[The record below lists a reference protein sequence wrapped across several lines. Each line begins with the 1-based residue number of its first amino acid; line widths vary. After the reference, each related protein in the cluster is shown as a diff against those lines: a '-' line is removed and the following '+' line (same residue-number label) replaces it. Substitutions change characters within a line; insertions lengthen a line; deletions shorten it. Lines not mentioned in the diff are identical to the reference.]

1 MKHNLK
7 SAAALAFL
15 LVLFLNLQ
23 AQTIRTETLFDSDWK
38 FYRGDVSGAEKSAFN
53 DKSWRAIDLP
63 HDWSAED
70 LPNQEPGKT
79 VGPFSKESPGT
90 TSTGYTVGGTGWYR
104 KTFVIPAESKGTT
117 ALLNF
122 DGVYM
127 DCEIWINGKNAGSH
141 PYGYTA
147 FNLDITKLLNAPG
160 KPNTIAV
167 RVKNEGK
174 NSRWYSGSG
183 IYRHVWLILTQ
194 PVHISPWGVY
204 ITTPNVS
211 SEKATVK
218 ISTNIE
224 NSGTT
229 ASDVKLITRILD
241 QKGKIVATNESQSR
255 SLTTRS
261 IDINQSINISQ
272 PLLWSTESPSLYTA
286 EVELISAGKTLDKVQ
301 TPFGIRTLSFDAKT
315 GFLLNG
321 KPLELKGGCLHHDNG
336 FLGSATIDR
345 AEERRV
351 ELMKAYGFNAIRTSH
366 NPPSKQF
373 LDACD
378 RLGILVIDEAFDMW
392 ERPKNAMDYHRFFKE
407 WWQRDIQSMVM
418 RDRNHPS
425 VIMWSIG
432 NEINER
438 ADTSGLI
445 ITKQL
450 SDEVRRLDPTRPI
463 TAAICSFWDHK
474 GRPWSAT
481 APAFALLDIGGYN
494 YQFTEYEADHA
505 RFPERIMAGTESV
518 PKDAFDNWQQ
528 VEKNSWVIGDFV
540 WTAMDYMGETGIG
553 HSRLSDDPD
562 SSFAKPWPWFNA
574 YCGDIDL
581 IGFKKPQMYYRDV
594 IWRNSKLEMAIHAP
608 IPAGKF
614 EKISYWGWPDGW
626 KNWNWA
632 GNEGK
637 PMEVRVFTRCPA
649 VRLELNGKI
658 IGEKAVSDSTKLIA
672 TFQVPYQPGVLKAIG
687 LENGIEVTSQT
698 ITTTGKPARIKLTP
712 DRSVIRASRNDL
724 SYVKVEITDEF
735 GNTIPDAAKQIKFTI
750 SGEGEL
756 AGTGSACPSC
766 MASFK
771 KPEVTTFRGVA
782 LAILR
787 PVAGNKPGTIVL
799 KAEAEGLAA
808 AEVLIQTK

>member
-7 SAAALAFL
+7 FAATLTIL
-15 LVLFLNLQ
+15 LPLFLNINS
-23 AQTIRTETLFDSDWK
+23 QTARIETLFDSDWK
-38 FYRGDVSGAEKSAFN
+38 FYRGDVTGAEKSGFN
-53 DKSWRAIDLP
+53 DKTWRMIDLP
-63 HDWSAED
+63 HDWSSED
-70 LPNQEPGKT
+70 LANQEPGK
-79 VGPFSKESPGT
+79 VSGPFSKESPGT
-90 TSTGYTVGGTGWYR
+90 TSTGYTMGGTGWYR
-104 KTFVIPAESKGTT
+104 KTFTIPAEPKSNV
-117 ALLNF
+117 LLNF

-127 DCEIWINGKNAGSH
+127 DCDIWINGKQTGKH

-147 FNLDITKLLNAPG
+147 FNLDITKFLNTPG

-183 IYRHVWLILTQ
+183 IYRHVWLIITQ
-194 PVHISPWGVY
+194 PVHIAPWGVY

-211 SEKATVK
+211 AAKATVK

-224 NSGTT
+224 NSGTNPT
-229 ASDVKLITRILD
+229 DVKLITRLLD
-241 QKGKIVATNESQSR
+241 HNGKMVATNESPSR
-255 SLTTRS
+255 SLSTRN
-261 IDINQSINISQ
+261 IDIVQNLTFAEPQ
-272 PLLWSTESPSLYTA
+272 LWSTDSPYLYTA
-286 EVELISAGKTLDKVQ
+286 ETEVISGGKTVDKVI
-301 TPFGIRTLSFDAKT
+301 TPFGIRTLNFDAKT

-351 ELMKAYGFNAIRTSH
+351 ELMRAYGFNAIRTSH

-378 RLGILVIDEAFDMW
+378 RLGVLVIDEAFDMW
-392 ERPKNAMDYHRFFKE
+392 ERPKNDMDYHRFFKE

-445 ITKQL
+445 ITKLL
-450 SDEVRRLDPTRPI
+450 SNEVRQLDPTRPI

-481 APAFALLDIGGYN
+481 APAFALLDVGGYN
-494 YQFTEYEADHA
+494 YQFTEYEADHTKY
-505 RFPERIMAGTESV
+505 PERIMTGTESV
-518 PKDAFDNWQQ
+518 AKDAFDNWEQ
-528 VEKNSWVIGDFV
+528 VEKNSWVIGDFI

-553 HSRLSDDPD
+553 HSRLNDDPD

-581 IGFKKPQMYYRDV
+581 IGFKKPQMHYRDV
-594 IWRNSKLEMAIHAP
+594 IWRNSKLEMAVHAP
-608 IPAGKF
+608 IPSGKF
-614 EKISYWGWPDGW
+614 EKISYWGWPDEW
-626 KNWNWA
+626 QSWNWA

-637 PMEVRVFTRCPA
+637 MMDVRVFTRCSA

-658 IGEKAVSDSTKLIA
+658 IGEKTVSDSTKLIA

-687 LENGIEVTSQT
+687 LENGIEVVTKT
-698 ITTTGKPARIKLTP
+698 ITTTGKPSKIKLTP
-712 DRSVIRASRNDL
+712 DRSVIKSNRNDL
-724 SYVKVEITDEF
+724 SYVKVEIIDEF
-735 GNTIPDAAKQIKFTI
+735 GNTIPNASTQVKFTI
-750 SGEGEL
+750 TGEGEL
-756 AGTGSACPSC
+756 AGTGSACPNC

-771 KPEVTTFRGVA
+771 KPEVKTFRGVA
-782 LAILR
+782 MAILR
-787 PVAGNKPGTIVL
+787 PSIGNKSGTINL
-799 KAEAEGLAA
+799 KAEAEGLAP
-808 AEVLIQTK
+808 AEITVHTK

>member
-1 MKHNLK
+1 MI
-7 SAAALAFL
+7 L
-15 LVLFLNLQ
+15 LTLFLKLNS
-23 AQTIRTETLFDSDWK
+23 QTARIETLFDSDWK
-38 FYRGDVSGAEKSAFN
+38 FYRGEVTGAEKRGFN
-53 DKSWRAIDLP
+53 DKTWRIIDLT
-63 HDWSAED
+63 HDWSSED
-70 LPNQEPGKT
+70 LPNQESGK
-79 VGPFSKESPGT
+79 VSGPFSKESPGT
-90 TSTGYTVGGTGWYR
+90 TSTGYTMGGTGWYR
-104 KTFVIPAESKGTT
+104 KTFTITAEPKSNV
-117 ALLNF
+117 LLNF
-122 DGVYM
+122 EGVYM
-127 DCEIWINGKNAGSH
+127 DCDIWINGEHAGKH

-147 FNLDITKLLNAPG
+147 FNLDITKLLNTPG

-183 IYRHVWLILTQ
+183 IYRHVWLIITQ
-194 PVHISPWGVY
+194 PVHIVPWGVY

-211 SEKATVK
+211 RAKATVK

-224 NSGTT
+224 NSGTNPT
-229 ASDVKLITRILD
+229 DVKLITRLVD
-241 QKGKIVATNESQSR
+241 HNGKMVATNESPSR
-255 SLTTRS
+255 SLSTRN
-261 IDINQSINISQ
+261 IDIVQNLTFTEPQ
-272 PLLWSTESPSLYTA
+272 LWSTDSPYLYIA
-286 EVELISAGKTLDKVQ
+286 ETEVISGGKTVDKVI
-301 TPFGIRTLSFDAKT
+301 TPFGIRTLNFDAKT

-378 RLGILVIDEAFDMW
+378 RLGVLVIDEAFDMW
-392 ERPKNAMDYHRFFKE
+392 ERPKNDKDYHRFFKE

-445 ITKQL
+445 ITKLL
-450 SDEVRRLDPTRPI
+450 SDEVRQLDPSRPI

-481 APAFALLDIGGYN
+481 APAFALLDVGGYN
-494 YQFTEYEADHA
+494 YQYTEYEADHA
-505 RFPERIMAGTESV
+505 KYPERIMAGTESV
-518 PKDAFDNWQQ
+518 AKDAFDNWQQ
-528 VEKNSWVIGDFV
+528 VEKNSWVIGDFI

-553 HSRLSDDPD
+553 HSRLNDDPD

-594 IWRNSKLEMAIHAP
+594 IWRNSELEMAVHAP
-608 IPAGKF
+608 IPSGKF
-614 EKISYWGWPDGW
+614 EKISYWGWPDEW
-626 KNWNWA
+626 QSWNWA

-637 PMEVRVFTRCPA
+637 MMDVRVFTRCPA

-658 IGEKAVSDSTKLIA
+658 IGEKTVSDSTKLIA

-687 LENGIEVTSQT
+687 LENGIEVVTKT
-698 ITTTGKPARIKLTP
+698 ITTTGKPSKIKLTP
-712 DRSVIRASRNDL
+712 DRSVIKSNRNDL
-724 SYVKVEITDEF
+724 SYVKIEITDEF
-735 GNTIPDAAKQIKFTI
+735 GNTIPDGAKQIKLTI
-750 SGEGEL
+750 NGEGEL
-756 AGTGSACPSC
+756 AGTGSACPNC

-787 PVAGNKPGTIVL
+787 PKIGNKPGIINL
-799 KAEAEGLAA
+799 KAEADGLTPD
-808 AEVLIQTK
+808 EIQIQIQ